1 MQPLT
6 ASLLLFA
13 FSGFLQTQSAP
24 AKPLG
29 FAGHSIGESVKIF
42 LRLEPEA
49 RDELEVCE
57 QHPDQTMCVHL
68 FAAVEKGQ
76 RAEISTAVP
85 ADLDHPEASNDTRN
99 FVLDSGQLV
108 KITLSVND
116 VAEVMNTFGKPTS
129 DTVTQHHDDSG
140 AQWENRLRVWEMPS
154 GYVTM
159 DADNN
164 PRLQDH
170 RPLLVLESR
179 AEHDRSVAPAP
190 KTSTAPPPPTNAPL
204 PPTGRPVSSAFIAP
218 R

>member
-1 MQPLT
+1 MQPRT

-13 FSGFLQTQSAP
+13 FSGLLQTQTAP

-29 FAGHSIGESVKIF
+29 FAGHNIGESVKIF

-85 ADLDHPEASNDTRN
+85 ADLDHPETSNDTRN
-99 FVLDSGQLV
+99 FVLDGGQLV

-116 VAEVMNTFGKPTS
+116 VAEVMNTFGKPAS
-129 DTVTQHHDDSG
+129 DIVTQHHDDSG
-140 AQWENRLRVWEMPS
+140 ARWENRLCVWEMPS

-179 AEHDRSVAPAP
+179 AEHDGNAAPAP
-190 KTSTAPPPPTNAPL
+190 NSSAASPPPTNAPL
-204 PPTGRPVSSAFIAP
+204 PSTGKPVSSAFTAP
-218 R
+218 Q

>member
-1 MQPLT
+1 MHPRT

-13 FSGFLQTQSAP
+13 FSGLLQAQSASV
-24 AKPLG
+24 KPLG
-29 FAGHSIGESVKIF
+29 FAGHNIGESVKIF
-42 LRLEPEA
+42 LRLEPGA

-57 QHPDQTMCVHL
+57 QHPDQTMCIHL

-76 RAEISTAVP
+76 RAELSTAVP
-85 ADLDHPEASNDTRN
+85 ADLDHPEVSNDTRN
-99 FVLDSGQLV
+99 FVLDGGQLV

-116 VAEVMNTFGKPTS
+116 VAEVMNTFGKPSS
-129 DTVTQHHDDSG
+129 DTVTQHHNDSG
-140 AQWENRLRVWEMPS
+140 AQWENRLCVWEMPS
-154 GYVTM
+154 GYVTL

-179 AEHDRSVAPAP
+179 AEHARSTAPAP
-190 KTSTAPPPPTNAPL
+190 KTSTAPPPPTNTPL
-204 PPTGRPVSSAFIAP
+204 PATGKPVSYAFTAP

>member
-1 MQPLT
+1 MQPRN

-13 FSGFLQTQSAP
+13 FFGLLQTQSAP

-29 FAGHSIGESVKIF
+29 FAGHNIGESVKIF

-49 RDELEVCE
+49 RDELEVCG
-57 QHPDQTMCVHL
+57 QHPDQTMCLHL

-85 ADLDHPEASNDTRN
+85 SDLDHPEVSNDTRN
-99 FVLDSGQLV
+99 FVLDGGQLV

-116 VAEVMNTFGKPTS
+116 VAEVMNTFGKPSS
-129 DTVTQHHDDSG
+129 DTVTQYHNDSG
-140 AQWENRLRVWEMPS
+140 AQWENRLCVWEMPA
-154 GYVTM
+154 GYVIL

-170 RPLLVLESR
+170 RPLLVIESR
-179 AEHDRSVAPAP
+179 AEHDRTSAPAP
-190 KTSTAPPPPTNAPL
+190 KSSTAPHPPINTPL
-204 PPTGRPVSSAFIAP
+204 PATGKPVSSAFAT
-218 R
+218 RR